1 MGRKNKEKAQFSLSA
16 DVYDYIQKYANKRSI
31 SSSVAAE
38 RILLKGIEQ
47 LESNNYSRIIEDL
60 LNKISVT
67 KDENPGENE
76 EDNKVEVLEVDYSN
90 FDTLSGGGLYDI
102 EGRNDV
108 GGRKKAINSSL
119 YNHERQYSAN
129 LVNTEINLR
138 QGQYQTN

>member
-1 MGRKNKEKAQFSLSA
+1 MQSCLEK
-16 DVYDYIQKYANKRSI
+16 R
-31 SSSVAAE
+31 
-38 RILLKGIEQ
+38 GIEERSVEIVRSDYNIENQ
-47 LESNNYSRIIEDL
+47 YGPSHPDALSNGDVNGKGTGHGGHTHYLPDC
-60 LNKISVT
+60 NKPTSTI
-67 KDENPGENE
+67 
-76 EDNKVEVLEVDYSN
+76 DYSN

>member
-1 MGRKNKEKAQFSLSA
+1 MQSCLEK
-16 DVYDYIQKYANKRSI
+16 R
-31 SSSVAAE
+31 
-38 RILLKGIEQ
+38 GIEERSVEIVRSDYNIENQ
-47 LESNNYSRIIEDL
+47 YGPSHPDALSNGDVNGKGTGHGGHTHYL
-60 LNKISVT
+60 LDCNKPTSTI
-67 KDENPGENE
+67 
-76 EDNKVEVLEVDYSN
+76 DYSN

>member
-1 MGRKNKEKAQFSLSA
+1 MQSCLEK
-16 DVYDYIQKYANKRSI
+16 R
-31 SSSVAAE
+31 
-38 RILLKGIEQ
+38 GIEERSVEIVRSDYNIENQ
-47 LESNNYSRIIEDL
+47 YGPSHPDALSNGDVNGKGTGHGGHTHYLPDC
-60 LNKISVT
+60 NKLTSTI
-67 KDENPGENE
+67 
-76 EDNKVEVLEVDYSN
+76 DYSN

-108 GGRKKAINSSL
+108 GGRKKAISSSL